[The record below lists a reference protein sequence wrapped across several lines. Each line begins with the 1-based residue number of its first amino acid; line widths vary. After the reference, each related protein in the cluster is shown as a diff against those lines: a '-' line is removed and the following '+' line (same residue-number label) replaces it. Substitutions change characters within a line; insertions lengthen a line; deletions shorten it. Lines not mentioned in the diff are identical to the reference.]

1 MSHHKTTVLLVAL
14 AASLAVAATIPQ
26 EATQT
31 ARQILQ
37 TAGVKGGFVI
47 HVGCGTGELTA
58 ALRASDSF
66 IVQGLDPSAE
76 NVQKARAYIRSLGL
90 YGKVSVVRLVGEALP
105 YVDDFANL
113 IVGTD
118 PLPVPMA
125 EVMRVLAPGGVAL
138 VRKGGRWTKTVKPRP
153 SEMDEWTHYLHDA
166 TNNPVSRDTLVGPP
180 RHLRWVG
187 SPRWSRHHDRMAS
200 MSALV
205 SANGRLFYI
214 IDEGSRAS
222 IMLPSHWALVARDA
236 FNGTILWKRRIPTWH
251 TNLWPFKSGPTQ
263 LTRRLVAIGD
273 RVYVPLG
280 LKAPLSCLDAATG
293 KTLAT
298 YEDTKATEE
307 IIAAGGLVY
316 ALVNRGPGWKP
327 FKPINRSVGM
337 AKARVAKEWAWD
349 GKPRSIVAIEPESGR
364 KVWEFESPVVQCTLA
379 CDGRR
384 LAFHDGE
391 RIVCLDARTGKRLWV
406 SQPVSRRRLIPT
418 SFGPN
423 LILYRDLV
431 LFSGGDRKMWGLS
444 ATDGKILWSAPHP
457 ASGHNSPEDLM
468 VIDGLVWAG
477 EIANGR
483 LSGVFTGRDPR
494 TGEVKVQFPPDV
506 QTYWFHH
513 RCYRSKATVN
523 YILSSRTGIEFVDF
537 RRKHWQIHHWVR
549 GGCLYGIMP
558 ANGLVYAPMHD
569 CACYIEAKLF
579 GFNALSARSS
589 PIKPPANRLEKG
601 PAYDDVPAEPGR
613 PGDWP
618 TYRRDP
624 FRSGHIAA
632 AVPTNLAPAWSRKL
646 GGDLTAPVI
655 AGGRLYVAQKE
666 AHTIHAL
673 DAATG
678 NPLWSYTAGGRVD
691 SPPTIYRGRV
701 LFGCADGYVYC
712 LRARDGALAWRFR
725 AAPAD
730 RRTMAWEQIESL
742 WPVNGSVLVQGG
754 VVYCVAGR
762 SLFIDGG
769 MRLVRLDPQTGRLLS
784 ETILDDRDPETG
796 KNLQVKLQG
805 LNMPP
810 ALPDILSSD
819 GKFVYMR
826 SQKFDLSGK
835 RLEVVTPT
843 PNLLP
848 KQKGEDAHL
857 FATAGGFLDG
867 SWFHRSY
874 WIFGRVALGGAGGWP
889 RAGHVAPAGRI
900 MAFDDQNIYGYGR
913 QPTYFRWTTPLKYH
927 LFSTAREPKVVELR
941 PMRKRAAGRPL
952 RRRLRLT
959 YRWSEEVPV
968 VVRAMVLAAT
978 RLFIAGPPAVVDEE
992 WAFDHYTEK
1001 AAAEKLAE
1009 QDAALAG
1016 KRGALLWVVDPA
1028 DGKKLAELK
1037 LASPPTWDGMAAARG
1052 RLYLTTMDG
1061 SVVCLAGQ
1069 R

>member
-1 MSHHKTTVLLVAL
+1 MSHRKTTVVLAAL
-14 AASLAVAATIPQ
+14 AAALASAATAPEQ
-26 EATQT
+26 ATQT

-37 TAGVKGGFVI
+37 TSGVKGGLII
-47 HVGCGTGELTA
+47 HIGCGTGELTT
-58 ALRASDSF
+58 ALRANDSF
-66 IVQGLDPSAE
+66 LVQGLERDEAK
-76 NVQKARAYIRSLGL
+76 VQKARQFIRSRGL
-90 YGKVSVVRLVGEALP
+90 YGKVSVVRLTGDALP
-105 YVDDFANL
+105 YVDEFANL
-113 IVGTD
+113 VVAAE
-118 PLPVPMA
+118 PLPVGMS

-138 VRKGGRWTKTVKPRP
+138 VRKDGQWTRSAKPRP

-263 LTRRLVAIGD
+263 LTRRLVAVGD

-280 LKAPLSCLDAATG
+280 LKAPLSCLDAGTG
-293 KTLAT
+293 KTLET

-327 FKPINRSVGM
+327 FKPINRSVGQ
-337 AKARVAKEWAWD
+337 AKARVRAEWAWD
-349 GKPRSIVAIEPESGR
+349 GKPRVVVAINPKTGKR
-364 KVWEFESPVVQCTLA
+364 VWDFTSPVVQCTLA

-384 LAFHDGE
+384 LAFYDGQ
-391 RIVCLDARTGKRLWV
+391 RIIGLDARSGKRLWA
-406 SQPVSRRRLIPT
+406 SDPVSGMKTIPT
-418 SFGPN
+418 CFGPN

-431 LFSGGDRKMWGLS
+431 LFSGGDRKMWGLRAS
-444 ATDGKILWSAPHP
+444 NGKILWNAPHP
-457 ASGHNSPEDLM
+457 PSGHNSPEDLM

-494 TGEVKVQFPPDV
+494 TGEVRVQFPPDV

-523 YILSSRTGIEFVDF
+523 YILTSRTGIEFVDF
-537 RRKHWQIHHWVR
+537 RKKHWECHHWVR

-558 ANGLVYAPMHD
+558 ANGLIYAPMHS

-579 GFNALSARSS
+579 GFNALAARSS
-589 PIKPPANRLEKG
+589 PTKPPANRLEKG

-624 FRSGHIAA
+624 FRSGHTEA
-632 AVPTNLAPAWSRKL
+632 AVPAALRIAWRRKVGQNLS
-646 GGDLTAPVI
+646 APVI
-655 AGGRLYVAQKE
+655 ANGRLYVAEKD
-666 AHTIHAL
+666 AHTIHAF

-678 NPLWSYTAGGRVD
+678 KPLWAYTAGGRID
-691 SPPTIYRGRV
+691 SPPTLYRGRV
-701 LFGCADGYVYC
+701 LFGCADGYLYC
-712 LRARDGALAWRFR
+712 LRARDGELAWRYLV
-725 AAPAD
+725 APAD
-730 RRTMAWEQIESL
+730 RRLMAWEQIESV
-742 WPVNGSVLVQGG
+742 WPLSGAVLVQDG
-754 VVYCVAGR
+754 VACCLAGR
-762 SLFIDGG
+762 SLFLDGG
-769 MRLVRLDPQTGRLLS
+769 MRLVRLEAESGRLLS
-784 ETILDDRDPETG
+784 QTVLDDRDPESG
-796 KNLQVKLQG
+796 KNFQVRLKG

-819 GKFVYMR
+819 GKFLYLR
-826 SQKFDLSGK
+826 SQKFDLNGK
-835 RLEVVTPT
+835 RLAIITPDRAI
-843 PNLLP
+843 LD
-848 KQKGEDAHL
+848 KQRGPDTHL

-874 WIFGRVALGGAGGWP
+874 WIYGRVALGGAGGWP
-889 RAGHVAPAGRI
+889 QAGHFAPAGRI
-900 MAFDDQNIYGYGR
+900 LAVDGDSVYGYGR
-913 QPTYFRWTTPLKYH
+913 RPEYFRWSTPLKYH
-927 LFSTAREPKVVELR
+927 LFAASRHFELATLGARQPA
-941 PMRKRAAGRPL
+941 RKRKPRPRP
-952 RRRLRLT
+952 RRIV
-959 YRWSEEVPV
+959 YRWSVEIPL
-968 VVRAMVLAAT
+968 VVRAMVLAGQ
-978 RLFIAGPPAVVDEE
+978 RLFIAGPPATLDEE
-992 WAFDHYTEK
+992 NAFDHYLEEETQRR
-1001 AAAEKLAE
+1001 LAE

-1016 KRGALLWVVDPA
+1016 KRGAMLWSVDGA
-1028 DGKKLAELK
+1028 SGKRLASLK
-1037 LASPPTWDGMAAARG
+1037 LDSPPAWDGMAAADG

-1061 SVVCLAGQ
+1061 SVVCLGGEN
-1069 R
+1069 